1 MLWACRAQGCF
12 GYLAAVTAVGVGVML
27 GGLALTTRFGF
38 GVSGVWLSL
47 TAFHVV
53 QSVATLFHHVR
64 LGPLVQGA
72 EPDEAPTE
80 SDLVAVECVDV
91 PTVGEV
97 CVTEEL
103 AAGGA

>member
-1 MLWACRAQGCF
+1 M
-12 GYLAAVTAVGVGVML
+12 TAVGVGVML

-64 LGPLVQGA
+64 LGPLVQPT
-72 EPDEAPTE
+72 EPEAPTE
-80 SDLVAVECVDV
+80 ADLVAVECVDV